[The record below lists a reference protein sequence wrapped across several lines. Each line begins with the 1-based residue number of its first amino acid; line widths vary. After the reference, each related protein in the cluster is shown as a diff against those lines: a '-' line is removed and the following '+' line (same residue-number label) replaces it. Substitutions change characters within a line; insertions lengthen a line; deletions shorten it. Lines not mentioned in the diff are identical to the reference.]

1 MSGPSTTLRTGA
13 RGEETILVND
23 DEVRVLFT
31 NRALA
36 EAEGKL
42 GKSII
47 RVMKDFVSGDSGIT
61 ELAHLLQVG
70 MEAHRKDAQLGGRMV
85 KITDAFAI
93 LEQVGFARVAEPVM
107 LAVSAVLDYGT
118 SEDEADSEEGD
129 DPNAPESADSPSS
142 TGKRSLKTRLGLG
155 SE

>member
-1 MSGPSTTLRTGA
+1 VSGA
-13 RGEETILVND
+13 RGEETIQVGER
-23 DEVRVLFT
+23 EVRVLFT

-36 EAEGKL
+36 EVEGKL

-47 RVMKDFVSGDSGIT
+47 RVMKDFISGDSGVT

-93 LEQVGFARVAEPVM
+93 LEQIGFAGVAEPVM

-118 SEDEADSEEGD
+118 SEDEADGVDGTSGDD
-129 DPNAPESADSPSS
+129 DPNVLDGSASI
-142 TGKRSLKTRLGLG
+142 GKRSLKARLGLG